1 MLFLQVGK
9 STERTICAKVMD
21 LIDQLIGMGWM
32 QVREGDSA
40 KLAARYVQLRVRT
53 LLF

>member
-1 MLFLQVGK
+1 MLLQ
-9 STERTICAKVMD
+9 VMD

-32 QVREGDSA
+32 KVREGDSA
-40 KLAARYVQLRVRT
+40 KLAIRYVQLRVRM

>member
-1 MLFLQVGK
+1 MLLQ
-9 STERTICAKVMD
+9 VMD
-21 LIDQLIGMGWM
+21 LIDQLIGMGSM

-40 KLAARYVQLRVRT
+40 KLATRYVQLRVRM